1 MNTSSTDRIERQVLI
16 KAPRKRVWRALT
28 DTGEFGEWFRV
39 KVSGKFVPGQSI
51 SGPVLHPGYEH
62 ITWSVTVEKMEP
74 ERLFSWRWHPNAID
88 PKKDYSHEP
97 TTLVAF
103 AALFGNPCA
112 SVRPICRL
120 CRPICRL
127 CRPIA
132 VTRRGTMLS
141 TCSCSG
147 VLAPTQAASVQWV
160 LGSPRLVRFHLVR
173 PPVPVSTG
181 RPVCTSR

>member
-1 MNTSSTDRIERQVLI
+1 MNTSSTDRIEKQVLI

-39 KVSGKFVPGQSI
+39 KISGQFIPGKPI

-74 ERLFSWRWHPNAID
+74 ERFFSWRWHPHAID

-103 AALFGNPCA
+103 ELEEVPGGTLLKVTESGFDSVPLERREQAFRGN
-112 SVRPICRL
+112 SEGWSI
-120 CRPICRL
+120 
-127 CRPIA
+127 
-132 VTRRGTMLS
+132 
-141 TCSCSG
+141 
-147 VLAPTQAASVQWV
+147 QA
-160 LGSPRLVRFHLVR
+160 GNIERH
-173 PPVPVSTG
+173 VSQH
-181 RPVCTSR
+181 P

>member
-28 DTGEFGEWFRV
+28 DTGEFGDWFRV
-39 KVSGKFVPGQSI
+39 RISGRFAPGQPI

-74 ERLFSWRWHPNAID
+74 ERYFSWRWHPNAID

-103 AALFGNPCA
+103 ELEDAPGGTLLKVTESGFDKVPIDRREQSFRGN
-112 SVRPICRL
+112 SEGWSI
-120 CRPICRL
+120 
-127 CRPIA
+127 
-132 VTRRGTMLS
+132 
-141 TCSCSG
+141 
-147 VLAPTQAASVQWV
+147 QA
-160 LGSPRLVRFHLVR
+160 GNIERY
-173 PPVPVSTG
+173 VSEH
-181 RPVCTSR
+181 P